1 MTISQLSVSLED
13 AQRVIA
19 AGQAKADEIGSPS
32 NVAVVDAGGNLVAHI
47 RMDHAWVGSVDISI
61 NKAFTARA
69 FDIATNPTNS
79 TNTSHPPSLV
89 TCLYTDLLATN
100 TFISYLIDYPI
111 ILNTTETSQAPS
123 DAHCLTRPNTLT
135 QVALVTHNNR
145 SFARLP
151 RPPRP
156 LL

>member
-1 MTISQLSVSLED
+1 MQYELSLPT
-13 AQRVIA
+13 APLTFPPA
-19 AGQAKADEIGSPS
+19 SPIVTS
-32 NVAVVDAGGNLVAHI
+32 
-47 RMDHAWVGSVDISI
+47 
-61 NKAFTARA
+61 A